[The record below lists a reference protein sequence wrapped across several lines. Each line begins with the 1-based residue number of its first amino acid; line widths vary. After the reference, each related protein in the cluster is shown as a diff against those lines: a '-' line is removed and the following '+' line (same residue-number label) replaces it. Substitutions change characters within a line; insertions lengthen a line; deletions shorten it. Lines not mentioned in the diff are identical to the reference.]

1 MHIESI
7 THLHMKFKMCDMDYH
22 NKTPNKWIIKTSYQS
37 GTYHRFLR
45 LGMLRAYQFKCYV
58 SKVRLHV
65 TIFLHGAHRIKK
77 DKIDK
82 RMFDIDSFFFTKFPG
97 FHFPVPF
104 LSTIIKLFPVLYSW
118 SCSRNIVMRS
128 YKSRRNNCWFTFGVK
143 LVVNY

>member
-82 RMFDIDSFFFTKFPG
+82 RMFDIDSFFYIISWLSFRCTIS
-97 FHFPVPF
+97 FHHNKTF
-104 LSTIIKLFPVLYSW
+104 SVLYSW

-128 YKSRRNNCWFTFGVK
+128 YKSRRNNCWFTSGVK
-143 LVVNY
+143 LCC